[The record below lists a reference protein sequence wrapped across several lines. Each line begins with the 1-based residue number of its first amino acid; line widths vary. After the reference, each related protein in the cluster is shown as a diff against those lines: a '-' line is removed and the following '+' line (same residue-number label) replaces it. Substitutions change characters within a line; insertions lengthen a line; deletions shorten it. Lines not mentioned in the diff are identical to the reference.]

1 MASSADDVAAL
12 RRQLA
17 EAQARAAEAQAQA
30 AEAKTRAAVD
40 ATARAEAEARAAGEA
55 NARAEAQARAAQAE
69 ARAAEADA
77 RAANAEA
84 RRTALFANALATL
97 SLGAGGDGG
106 GGGAAGARGVV
117 RAALAHELEVL
128 ASPSVADASFLQGR
142 FAALIDAPVSVH
154 ADEAAA
160 AAFASLARQCCG
172 ARGMMEERQCY
183 VHALAHLPAFAER
196 VGAAEGDISAST
208 LFSVAALRTV
218 AWSFAA
224 KCKPEL
230 HVRACVGGA
239 GEPAFRP
246 AFNGELK
253 TAGDGRALEQAA
265 YYTAMDMVRVFFP
278 ATAADEPC
286 ARRFFARPPLGY
298 ALVGFPHV
306 AYFISLEWIGK
317 LLVAPASAPF
327 FLGSAAH
334 AAAAAALPDVRY
346 EDPLPLPGGLDW
358 LTPSD
363 AAARERTS
371 WCSAGGVFR
380 KLVRSDARS
389 GAGFAA
395 MYRAYARL
403 AAVLPDAP
411 PGLHLVSSVRLTYG
425 AHEVLVEMPA
435 VDGRE
440 AADAEVTS
448 GGSVLDAVA
457 ASIVW
462 LARKGVVYVDL
473 RGPNVLLDAD
483 GRAWLV
489 DFDDCLDVG
498 GSCDT
503 LRAYEDHLA
512 ASAGADAMASFAARL
527 CGGFLPAV
535 RQALAA
541 AFEEAAQP
549 AAGVGG
555 GPV

>member
-17 EAQARAAEAQAQA
+17 EAQARS
-30 AEAKTRAAVD
+30 AVD
-40 ATARAEAEARAAGEA
+40 ATARAKAEARAAGEA
-55 NARAEAQARAAQAE
+55 NARAEAE
-69 ARAAEADA
+69 ARAAG
-77 RAANAEA
+77 AEA
-84 RRTALFANALATL
+84 LLANALATL

-106 GGGAAGARGVV
+106 DGGAAGARGVV
-117 RAALAHELEVL
+117 SAALAYELEVL
-128 ASPSVADASFLQGR
+128 ASPSVADASFLEGR
-142 FAALIDAPVSVH
+142 FVALIDAPVSVH

-160 AAFASLARQCCG
+160 AAFASLARQCRG

-208 LFSVAALRTV
+208 LFSVAALRTA

-278 ATAADEPC
+278 ATAAAEPC

-306 AYFISLEWIGK
+306 AYFIVLEWVGK

-346 EDPLPLPGGLDW
+346 EDPSLLPGGLDW

-380 KLVRSDARS
+380 KIVRGDARS

-395 MYRAYARL
+395 MHRAYARL

-411 PGLHLVSSVRLTYG
+411 PGLHLVNSVRLTYG

-448 GGSVLDAVA
+448 GGFVLDAVA

-498 GSCDT
+498 RSCDT

-512 ASAGADAMASFAARL
+512 ASAGADAMTSFAARL
-527 CGGFLPAV
+527 CGGFLPAA

-541 AFEEAAQP
+541 AFEAAAQP

-555 GPV
+555 PV